1 MKKPNVSLEEAAD
14 KLKAWI
20 NQMLVQGAAG
30 MTVYRNSVHEL
41 LSVVFSPTYDHSR
54 TKVVLVLKTY
64 PFDSTTGTFSYVHV

>member
-1 MKKPNVSLEEAAD
+1 
-14 KLKAWI
+14 
-20 NQMLVQGAAG
+20 